1 MTVQNRVMSQKAVSG
16 DRAERALRELD
27 DPLFADIV
35 VKEMRRRSSF
45 TGVAGQVD
53 GTLQAARSRARDP
66 LRGPAGA
73 PANSRRSV
81 IPCVPRSAALQVPHV
96 CSYEAG
102 EILIRRGVLPD
113 SAPTDAL
120 RTFARQGRLI
130 VLRGDRRWVYPRF
143 QLDHFDPR
151 RADDIVAVVNRM
163 LDAGHAPEAATVWWT
178 TPTSSL
184 PGRRAPMDLLGQDH
198 AALRELAAAYV
209 TGAEV

>member
-1 MTVQNRVMSQKAVSG
+1 MAVQNRVMSQKAVSG

-27 DPLFADIV
+27 DPLFADLV
-35 VKEMRRRSSF
+35 VKELRRRSSF

-53 GTLQAARSRARDP
+53 GTLQAARSRAREP

-73 PANSRRSV
+73 NSRRSV
-81 IPCVPRSAALQVPHV
+81 VPCAPRSAALQAPHV

-102 EILIRRGVLPD
+102 EILIRRGVLSD

-163 LDAGHAPEAATVWWT
+163 LDAGHAPDAATVWWT

-198 AALRELAAAYV
+198 TALRELAAAYV

>member
-27 DPLFADIV
+27 DPLFADLV
-35 VKEMRRRSSF
+35 VKELRRRSSF

-53 GTLQAARSRARDP
+53 GTLRAARSRAREP

-73 PANSRRSV
+73 NSRRSV
-81 IPCVPRSAALQVPHV
+81 VPCAPRSAALQAPHV

-102 EILIRRGVLPD
+102 EILTRRGVLSD

>member
-27 DPLFADIV
+27 DPLFTDIV
-35 VKEMRRRSSF
+35 VRELRRRSSF
-45 TGVAGQVD
+45 TSVAGQVD

-66 LRGPAGA
+66 LRGSAVV
-73 PANSRRSV
+73 NSRRSV
-81 IPCVPRSAALQVPHV
+81 VPCIPRSAALQVPHV

-102 EILIRRGVLPD
+102 EILIRRGVLSD

-120 RTFARQGRLI
+120 RAFARQGRLI

-151 RADDIVAVVNRM
+151 RADDVVTVVNRM

>member
-1 MTVQNRVMSQKAVSG
+1 MTVQNRAMSQKAVSG

-35 VKEMRRRSSF
+35 VNELRRRSLF
-45 TGVAGQVD
+45 TGVAEQVD
-53 GTLQAARSRARDP
+53 GTLRAARSRARDP

-73 PANSRRSV
+73 PATRRRSV
-81 IPCVPRSAALQVPHV
+81 VPCAPRSAALQVPHV

-130 VLRGDRRWVYPRF
+130 VLRGERRWVYPRF
-143 QLDHFDPR
+143 QLAYFDPR
-151 RADDIVAVVNRM
+151 RADDIVAVVNRI

-184 PGRRAPMDLLGQDH
+184 PGRRPPMDLLGQDH

-209 TGAEV
+209 MGADL

>member
-1 MTVQNRVMSQKAVSG
+1 MMSQKVVSG

-27 DPLFADIV
+27 DPLFTDIV
-35 VKEMRRRSSF
+35 VRELRRRSSF
-45 TGVAGQVD
+45 TSVAGQVD
-53 GTLQAARSRARDP
+53 GTLQAARSRARDT
-66 LRGPAGA
+66 LRGSAV
-73 PANSRRSV
+73 ANSRRSV
-81 IPCVPRSAALQVPHV
+81 VPCIPRSAALQVPHV

-151 RADDIVAVVNRM
+151 RADDVVTVVNRM

>member
-1 MTVQNRVMSQKAVSG
+1 MAVQNRVLSPKAVSG

-27 DPLFADIV
+27 DPLFADLV
-35 VKEMRRRSSF
+35 VKELHRRSSF

-53 GTLQAARSRARDP
+53 GTLRAARSRARDP
-66 LRGPAGA
+66 LRGPAV
-73 PANSRRSV
+73 ANSRRSV
-81 IPCVPRSAALQVPHV
+81 VPCIQRSAALLVPHV

-102 EILIRRGVLPD
+102 EILIRRGVLSD

-151 RADDIVAVVNRM
+151 RANDIVAVVNRM
-163 LDAGHAPEAATVWWT
+163 LDAGHAPDAATVWWT
-178 TPTSSL
+178 SPTSSL

>member
-1 MTVQNRVMSQKAVSG
+1 MTVQNRVVSPMAASG

-27 DPLFADIV
+27 DPLFTDIV
-35 VKEMRRRSSF
+35 VRELRRRSSF
-45 TGVAGQVD
+45 SGVAGQVD

-73 PANSRRSV
+73 PSNGRRAGV
-81 IPCVPRSAALQVPHV
+81 PCAPRSAVLQVPHV

-102 EILIRRGVLPD
+102 EILIRRGVLSD

-120 RTFARQGRLI
+120 RIFAREGRLI

-151 RADDIVAVVNRM
+151 RPDNIVAVVNRM
-163 LDAGHAPEAATVWWT
+163 LDARHVPEAATAWWT
-178 TPTSSL
+178 TPTGAL
-184 PGRRAPMDLLGQDH
+184 PGHRAPMELLGQDH
-198 AALRELAAAYV
+198 AALRDMAAAYV
-209 TGAEV
+209 AGAEL

>member
-1 MTVQNRVMSQKAVSG
+1 MHC
-16 DRAERALRELD
+16 E
-27 DPLFADIV
+27 
-35 VKEMRRRSSF
+35 SS
-45 TGVAGQVD
+45 TTRCSPTSSSRNCVG
-53 GTLQAARSRARDP
+53 AARS
-66 LRGPAGA
+66 PAS
-73 PANSRRSV
+73 P
-81 IPCVPRSAALQVPHV
+81 
-96 CSYEAG
+96 G
-102 EILIRRGVLPD
+102 EILIRRGVLSD